1 MPRTRGRR
9 ETGAMGGQKGAAI
22 RHFLDTAG
30 GASAE
35 WGCRPAGAGAHA
47 HTRHDAGNLSV
58 GRDQAEVEQLSGVA
72 EPSSPAS
79 VSPSRVTE
87 QRR

>member
-1 MPRTRGRR
+1 MPGTRGRH

-22 RHFLDTAG
+22 RHFLDVARGT
-30 GASAE
+30 SEE
-35 WGCRPAGAGAHA
+35 WGYRPAGAGAHG
-47 HTRHDAGNLSV
+47 HTRRDAGNLSV